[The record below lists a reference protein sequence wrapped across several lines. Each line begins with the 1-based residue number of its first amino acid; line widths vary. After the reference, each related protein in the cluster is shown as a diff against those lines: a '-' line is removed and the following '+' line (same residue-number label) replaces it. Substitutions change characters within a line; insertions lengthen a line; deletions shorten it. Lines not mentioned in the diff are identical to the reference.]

1 MVFFSGRD
9 ILVVDDH
16 KDIAELMK
24 IALQKDGFTVHTFY
38 DPLSAFTHFKEHA
51 DIIALVIA
59 DIRMPSMSGIE
70 LISKIKEV
78 VPDIKAILITAFD
91 IDSINEEIKRFGVD
105 IIKIYQKPII
115 LKKLRLDVMQFL
127 QGSLQKK
134 KQME

>member
-16 KDIAELMK
+16 KDIADLMK
-24 IALQKDGFTVHTFY
+24 IALQKDGFTVHAFY
-38 DPLSAFTHFKEHA
+38 DPLSALIHFKEHA
-51 DIIALVIA
+51 EIFALVIA

-78 VPDIKAILITAFD
+78 VPDIKAILITAFE
-91 IDSINEEIKRFGVD
+91 IDSINEEIKRFDVN
-105 IIKIYQKPII
+105 IIKMYQKPII

-127 QGSLQKK
+127 QESLQKK
-134 KQME
+134 KQIE